1 MPRQSQK
8 PKSRWAQA
16 LFVALV
22 LVSFE
27 SAASADV
34 EVVAIVNETSPVERI
49 TLSELRLLYSL
60 YRRSWHGGDRVVL
73 ILPKEGSSA
82 MTFLTNEIFRGR
94 EGRDIE
100 DYYRTAVFQQRIALV
115 PEKADDR
122 RAIALVRG
130 APGAI
135 ALIERKQTVESGV
148 RMLEIHEK

>member
-1 MPRQSQK
+1 MARQSQK

-60 YRRSWHGGDRVVL
+60 YRRTWQGGDRVVL

-82 MTFLTNEIFRGR
+82 MTFLTSEIFRGR
-94 EGRDIE
+94 EGRDIA
-100 DYYRTAVFQQRIALV
+100 DYYRTAAFQQRIAVL
-115 PEKADDR
+115 PETADDR

-130 APGAI
+130 VPGAI

-148 RMLEIHEK
+148 RMLEIHGK

>member
-1 MPRQSQK
+1 M
-8 PKSRWAQA
+8 
-16 LFVALV
+16 
-22 LVSFE
+22 SFA

-34 EVVAIVNETSPVERI
+34 EVVAIVNETSTVERI

-60 YRRSWHGGDRVVL
+60 YRRSWDGGVRVVL

-82 MTFLTNEIFRGR
+82 MTFLTSEIFRGR
-94 EGRDIE
+94 EGGDIE
-100 DYYRTAVFQQRIALV
+100 DYYRAAAFQHRIALL
-115 PEKADDR
+115 PGTADDR

-148 RMLEIHEK
+148 RMIEITGK